1 MSSAVTIVLVA
12 INALIIAIFTASFGV
27 VFRPNWRRGAAIGFI
42 LGLILG
48 PLMTQGVILKYYF
61 SEPVTQISENR

>member
-12 INALIIAIFTASFGV
+12 INALIIGTFTVSFAV
-27 VFRPNWRRGAAIGFI
+27 VLRSNWRKGAVIGLI

-48 PLMTQGVILKYYF
+48 PLMTQGMILKYYF
-61 SEPVTQISENR
+61 SEPPQISENR